1 MKDKNSKKEI
11 QFKMKEESKK
21 EEEESELEEE
31 IKEEEKE
38 IKDEELQEF
47 FEHPIEKLVIEK
59 TSPSLEKINI
69 SSEVPIRL
77 EQGLANAPAI
87 KEEESIKYG
96 TEIYKKEEEP
106 KYQAEGVETFA
117 PKATQI
123 EELGKQDFFQKQNI
137 GLIQPSEIPKTQEEY
152 MNPKSQK
159 IEELGRNENPFEIKT
174 IKYEPPK

>member
-1 MKDKNSKKEI
+1 MEN
-11 QFKMKEESKK
+11 KK
-21 EEEESELEEE
+21 EEENSKEKKKESELEEE

-69 SSEVPIRL
+69 SPETPVRL
-77 EQGLANAPAI
+77 EQGLANAPTI
-87 KEEESIKYG
+87 KEEETIKYG

-106 KYQAEGVETFA
+106 KYQAEGIETFA
-117 PKATQI
+117 PKRTQI
-123 EELGKQDFFQKQNI
+123 EEMGREDFLQKQNV

-152 MNPKSQK
+152 MIPESQK
-159 IEELGRNENPFEIKT
+159 IEELGRNENPFEQKT
-174 IKYEPPK
+174 IKYKPPE